1 MWCVY
6 SDNWP
11 WPGAAVSMFP
21 PRLVPGWRLLVTSAL
36 FIWKSKCWDPGPH
49 QHGNFKCCAVW
60 YCQWEPFSLKIFSF
74 DVSSSVDNRWQMPML
89 NQYNIVNNCIR
100 YYSNIFQIST
110 FYLLCQLLKV
120 VGVCKY
126 CDAAGAIISFQ
137 FIFTIYFYHQIKFN
151 VPVSEDNRKHFAT
164 NIISKSI
171 Q

>member
-1 MWCVY
+1 ML
-6 SDNWP
+6 
-11 WPGAAVSMFP
+11 G
-21 PRLVPGWRLLVTSAL
+21 PRASSA
-36 FIWKSKCWDPGPH
+36 WKLQMLCW
-49 QHGNFKCCAVW
+49 VVL
-60 YCQWEPFSLKIFSF
+60 PFRPASLKIFSF

-89 NQYNIVNNCIR
+89 NQHNIVNNCIR
-100 YYSNIFQIST
+100 YYSNICIST
-110 FYLLCQLLKV
+110 FYLLCQLFKV

>member
-1 MWCVY
+1 MV
-6 SDNWP
+6 DEMQP
-11 WPGAAVSMFP
+11 PG
-21 PRLVPGWRLLVTSAL
+21 RRLLVTSAL

-49 QHGNFKCCAVW
+49 QHENFKCCAV
-60 YCQWEPFSLKIFSF
+60 QTLPLRPATLKIFSF
-74 DVSSSVDNRWQMPML
+74 DVSSSVDNRWQLPML
-89 NQYNIVNNCIR
+89 SQYNIVNNCIR
-100 YYSNIFQIST
+100 YYSNIYLST
-110 FYLLCQLLKV
+110 LFFHSLKV